1 MNILVLCKKVPY
13 PAIDGESIVI
23 MKDLELLKTMGHT
36 IHLACLNTQK
46 HFIDTQNYSEKK
58 IFWSSFFDKKM
69 NTSLNLKSI
78 LDSMINKTPIHLV
91 RFWDKSFLESL
102 KLIVIQQEIDVILCQ
117 GLPMIWYADF
127 LKKEFHSKVLYRAH
141 NIEHKIWQD
150 LASQTNSLFKKN
162 AYNYISNSLA
172 HYEKNSL
179 AFCDS
184 ILTLNTIENNFLK
197 HTYPQNPC
205 HEVAIS
211 LGDART
217 DFKTFSNNKIKLLI
231 TGSMDWKPNLE
242 GVSWFLEKVW
252 PHISKEHFELTIA
265 GKGIENWAKASK
277 PLFDVKLIGKYISVT
292 HLFESHDL
300 LLIPLFSGAGI
311 RIKVLEAMQFGIPF
325 IGSKIALDGIHGIE
339 DLEVESKVNL
349 WIEKINSIFDNFV
362 NLNSISEKNKKIY
375 NSNYSNEIIKQ
386 QWQNVF

>member
-58 IFWSSFFDKKM
+58 IFWSSFFDEKM

-78 LDSMINKTPIHLV
+78 LDLMMKKTPIHLV
-91 RFWDKSFLESL
+91 RFWDKTFLESL

-117 GLPMIWYADF
+117 GLPMICYADF
-127 LKKEFHSKVLYRAH
+127 LKKEFNCKILYRAH

-150 LASQTNSLFKKN
+150 LAGQTNSFLKKN
-162 AYNYISNSLA
+162 AYNYISKSLA

-184 ILTLNTIENNFLK
+184 ILTLNTIENSFFK
-197 HTYPQNPC
+197 HIYSQIPC

-211 LGDART
+211 LGDARL
-217 DFKTFSNNKIKLLI
+217 DSKTFSNDKIKLLI

-242 GVSWFLEKVW
+242 GISWFLEKVW

-277 PLFDVKLIGKYISVT
+277 SLFDFKLIGKYESVT

-311 RIKVLEAMQFGIPF
+311 RIKVIEAMQFGIPF
-325 IGSKIALDGIHGIE
+325 IGTKIALDGIHGIE
-339 DLEVESKVNL
+339 ELEIETNVKI
-349 WIEKINSIFDNFV
+349 WIEKINSIFENHV